1 MLKVSV
7 GQHDGWIG
15 EGQIS
20 YAGPGAVAR
29 ARLAADVVAKRLA
42 LVGLA
47 TTDIRYDLI
56 GIDALHGG
64 ASRPAGE
71 PYEVRLRVA
80 ARVATEADAWRLA
93 REVESLYTNGPAGGG
108 GASTTVKPVL
118 AMRSTLVPRAAVA
131 WRVDYETV
139 R

>member
-7 GQHDGWIG
+7 GQHEGWIG

-20 YAGPGAVAR
+20 YGGPGAVAR
-29 ARLAADVVAKRLA
+29 ARLAADLVAGRLA
-42 LVGLA
+42 LFGPS

-56 GIDALHGG
+56 GLDALHGG

-71 PYEVRLRVA
+71 PYEVRLRIA
-80 ARVATEADAWRLA
+80 GRVSTEANAWRVA

-108 GASTTVKPVL
+108 GATTIVKPVL
-118 AMRSTLVPRAAVA
+118 AMRSTLVPRASVA

-139 R
+139 